1 MPGHNGRQ
9 SVEKRPCS
17 RCAVCFQR
25 GSSSTLGL
33 RDGRP
38 QPNSEELLGMA
49 KRLIQVHAE
58 TMIINK
64 QINNQ

>member
-1 MPGHNGRQ
+1 MLLM
-9 SVEKRPCS
+9 CS
-17 RCAVCFQR
+17 LLPAWLFF
-25 GSSSTLGL
+25 STLGL
-33 RDGRP
+33 RDGCP

-64 QINNQ
+64 